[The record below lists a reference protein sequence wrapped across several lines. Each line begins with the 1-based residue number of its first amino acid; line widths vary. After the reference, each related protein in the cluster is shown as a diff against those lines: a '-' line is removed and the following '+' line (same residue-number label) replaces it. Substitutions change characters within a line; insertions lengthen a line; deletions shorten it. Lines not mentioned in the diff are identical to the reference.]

1 MTNKIAK
8 ITGAITL
15 GAVLLGGVSTVYA
28 ADAPAAA
35 DSGAA
40 SQLAAATQCEREA
53 NILQASIDEQ
63 VRLKTENMKQWQI
76 RKAPPSGDIAD
87 ADKKYSLAIATLED
101 TQSGWLQL
109 AHWHRL
115 QAMELQTDTADLPTA
130 TNLASNN

>member
-1 MTNKIAK
+1 MVSKIAK

-15 GAVLLGGVSTVYA
+15 GAVLLGGVSRASA
-28 ADAPAAA
+28 ADAPTTS

-40 SQLAAATQCEREA
+40 SQLAAAVQCERQA
-53 NILQASIDEQ
+53 GVLQASIDEQ
-63 VRLKTENMKQWQI
+63 LQLKAQNMKQWQNH
-76 RKAPPSGDIAD
+76 KAPMGGDIAD
-87 ADKKYSLAIATLED
+87 ADKKYSLAIASLED

-130 TNLASNN
+130 TSLASNN